1 MVRFVLIRPGS
12 TDFDEQ
18 GRIKGTLDIPLS
30 EGGQCQVS
38 QLVHDLAG
46 EKIHFLYA
54 APCQCAQQTAT
65 AVATQHRVKAK
76 VLTELVNLDHGL
88 WHGKLIDE
96 LRQTNP
102 KVYRQWQEH
111 PETVCPPDGESLAE
125 ALERASGVIGR
136 LTLKHA
142 GKTVAL
148 VVPEP
153 LLSLLRSAI
162 DESDIGDLWKVECAP
177 AAWQVLE
184 TGTAAAASRVR
195 GAS

>member
-1 MVRFVLIRPGS
+1 MVRYVLIRPGS

-30 EGGQCQVS
+30 ELGQTQVS
-38 QLVHDLAG
+38 QLVHDLAC
-46 EKIHFLYA
+46 EKLQFLYS
-54 APCQCAQQTAT
+54 APCQCAQQTAL
-65 AVATQHRVKAK
+65 AIAKHHRLKTK
-76 VLTELVNLDHGL
+76 VLNELANVDHGL

-96 LRQTNP
+96 VRQTNP

-111 PETVCPPDGESLAE
+111 PETVCPPNGESLAE
-125 ALERASGVIGR
+125 GIERATTLITR
-136 LTLKHA
+136 LSSKHV
-142 GKTVAL
+142 GKTVGL

-153 LLSLLRSAI
+153 LLSLIRSVI
-162 DESDIGDLWKVECAP
+162 DDSDIGDLWKVECAP

-184 TGTAAAASRVR
+184 PGTSETRVR